1 MPWTPPKKITVYL
14 SAIIAIIGI
23 ALALTGIILD
33 KMDLPWILIVIGV
46 LVITC
51 AWALMVLAVLIKGL

>member
-51 AWALMVLAVLIKGL
+51 AWGLMVLAVLIKGL